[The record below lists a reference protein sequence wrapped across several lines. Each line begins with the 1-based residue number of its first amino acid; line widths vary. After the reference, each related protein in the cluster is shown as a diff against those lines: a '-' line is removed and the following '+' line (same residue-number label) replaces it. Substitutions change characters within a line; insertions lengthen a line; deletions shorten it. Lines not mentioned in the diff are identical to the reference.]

1 LAVRLQR
8 HELLSLISAA
18 GFELS
23 CYLVQRASAPEELRG
38 LPNLGRDFNFQ
49 PDAVTE
55 TGPRRHRRR
64 HARLLSF
71 LRCTDDC
78 SLPAWRHQHGND
90 HGLGHFVAA
99 WLWPVSLLD

>member
-1 LAVRLQR
+1 MLDFLRAPPRRFVYLPVRLQR

-18 GFELS
+18 GFDLS
-23 CYLVQRASAPEELRG
+23 CHLVQRAGRRPKNCAGWR
-38 LPNLGRDFNFQ
+38 NLGRVSKVQ

-71 LRCTDDC
+71 
-78 SLPAWRHQHGND
+78 SYVARHRNPTGYGSSNQ
-90 HGLGHFVAA
+90 LFT
-99 WLWPVSLLD
+99 